1 LSRLRSSLART
12 RDAFGSRLEA
22 LLATPPDEAFFDGLE
37 ELLIQADVG
46 AGLSAR
52 IVDSI
57 RHDPGAGT
65 PQGVRAALAATICQE
80 LGPPRDL
87 QLQPPPAVVLMLGVN
102 GSGKTTTIAKLAHRL
117 QAGGR
122 RVLLAAADT
131 FRAAAIE
138 QLEAWG
144 QRVGADVV
152 RHRAGSDPAAVVF
165 DAAQAAAARR
175 ADVLIV
181 DTAGRLH
188 TKVNLME
195 ELKKID
201 RVVARALPGAPVERL
216 LVLDAGTGQNGLAQA
231 RHFHRAV
238 SLTGVV
244 LAKLDGT
251 AKGGIAVAVAQQLK
265 VPIVFAGVGE
275 GVDDLVPFDPEVFAA
290 ALLTP

>member
-1 LSRLRSSLART
+1 
-12 RDAFGSRLEA
+12 
-22 LLATPPDEAFFDGLE
+22 
-37 ELLIQADVG
+37 VG
-46 AGLSAR
+46 AVLSAQ
-52 IVDSI
+52 IVE
-57 RHDPGAGT
+57 RVRLDPAAST
-65 PQGVRAALAATICQE
+65 PDGVRAALAAILRET
-80 LGPPRDL
+80 LGAPRAL
-87 QLQPPPAVVLMLGVN
+87 QIDPPPAVVLMLGVN
-102 GSGKTTTIAKLAHRL
+102 GSGKTTTIGKLAHRL
-117 QAGGR
+117 QAEGR

-138 QLEAWG
+138 QLEVWG
-144 QRVGADVV
+144 ERVGAEVV

-231 RHFHRAV
+231 RHFHQAV
-238 SLTGVV
+238 DLTGAV

-251 AKGGIAVAVAQQLK
+251 AKGGIVVAVAQQLK
-265 VPIVFAGVGE
+265 IPVVFVGVGE
-275 GVDDLVPFDPEVFAA
+275 GVDDLVPFDPEAFAA
-290 ALLTP
+290 ALLAP